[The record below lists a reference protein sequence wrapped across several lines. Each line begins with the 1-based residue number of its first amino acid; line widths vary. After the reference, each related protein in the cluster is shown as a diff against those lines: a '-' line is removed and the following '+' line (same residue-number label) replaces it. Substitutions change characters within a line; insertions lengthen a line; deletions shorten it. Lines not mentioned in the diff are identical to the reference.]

1 MTNPCRRH
9 FQRTTA
15 AIEAAAVAGPSQ
27 TMAGA
32 TAYEQQLAQLAQHRL
47 RLKQVQST
55 QGKAALKVQLL
66 PEYVPY
72 VQGVLAAGNG
82 AQDEVLT
89 TVMLWRVDAAD
100 YPGALEVAE
109 YVIKHNLKM
118 PDRFE
123 RTTGTLIAE
132 EIAEAALKAFKAGDS
147 FDLDILQHA
156 ARITAEQDMPDQA
169 RAKLHLAI
177 GKALAAFP
185 DDAAAAQLE
194 KLAEAKQQLAK
205 AIDLHNNCGGKK
217 DLERVDRLLKK
228 HAAPPVPPVPPAT
241 TETQEPPAAP
251 VTQETQANPAAPA
264 SSENQG
270 APATP
275 APKKLPATRKPR
287 PSRKPKAPRKPRN
300 PAS

>member
-1 MTNPCRRH
+1 MALSPAKRH
-9 FQRTTA
+9 FLRTTA

-27 TMAGA
+27 TMEGA

-147 FDLDILQHA
+147 FDLSILRQA
-156 ARITAEQDMPDQA
+156 ERITAEQDMPDQA
-169 RAKLHLAI
+169 RAKLHLAM
-177 GKALAAFP
+177 GKALAAKVT
-185 DDAAAAQLE
+185 DDDPAGMDIGW
-194 KLAEAKQQLAK
+194 LAGAKEHLAK
-205 AIDLHNNCGGKK
+205 AIDLHSNCGGKK

-228 HAAPPVPPVPPAT
+228 HA
-241 TETQEPPAAP
+241 
-251 VTQETQANPAAPA
+251 
-264 SSENQG
+264 G
-270 APATP
+270 PATP
-275 APKKLPATRKPR
+275 A
-287 PSRKPKAPRKPRN
+287 S
-300 PAS
+300 